1 MRWFSFF
8 ILAYLVL
15 GLQAGIGTAMQYD
28 GARPNLVL
36 LAVVFIAMNAPRD
49 AALLAA
55 FMLGAL
61 QDLSGQGTIG
71 LYCFS
76 YGLVAMFVVA
86 VHQAVYREHPLTHVA
101 LALAGGLIT
110 ALVLAIHG
118 WIHPPTLSR
127 IVNAPVA
134 ALAAPPGRAL
144 QLFGSAVYSAILA
157 PLVLGG
163 LQRIK
168 SVFQFLPTRNRRGP
182 VSFR

>member
-15 GLQAGIGTAMQYD
+15 GLQAGMGTAMQWN

-36 LAVVFIAMNAPRD
+36 LAVVFICMNAPRD

-55 FMLGAL
+55 FILGAL
-61 QDLSGQGTIG
+61 QDLCGQGTIG

-76 YGLVAMFVVA
+76 YGLVAMFVVG

-110 ALVLAIHG
+110 AMVLAIHG
-118 WIHPPTLSR
+118 WMHPPSLSR
-127 IVNAPVA
+127 PVNA
-134 ALAAPPGRAL
+134 ALAAPRLAAL
-144 QLFGSAVYSAILA
+144 PLFGGAVYSAILA

-163 LQRIK
+163 LQRIR
-168 SVFQFLPTRNRRGP
+168 SVFQFQPTRHRRGP
-182 VSFR
+182 ASVR